1 MSKSKAEIA
10 RLQLNAQAQA
20 VLTQHHIKKVGGETK
35 QPIAT
40 SNDIY
45 EPAGEIDFTHYKE
58 FVRDE
63 KNVKKKSK

>member
-35 QPIAT
+35 RPIVT

-45 EPAGEIDFTHYKE
+45 EPPGEIDYSQ
-58 FVRDE
+58 FVRDK
-63 KNVKKKSK
+63 KNVKKKTTV